1 MPAQGF
7 LVRRVTQEPAP
18 CKRMCSGV
26 AFLGVRRRG
35 CSRIRS
41 PGNSLR
47 LLQGSAR
54 AASSLTSGLAV
65 VPGEVGVDA
74 VVSGRG
80 CPMWWR
86 AAPPDTNHARARP
99 AGPQVWSRGGGCPG
113 CGARYA
119 SRGCPCSPSHGIRN
133 HPRLGTRMKHPM
145 RCGGRRLAAPRL
157 PRQESG
163 FLCRSTLLGVHHHDR
178 APRVGQHGLT
188 DRAQQHAGETAA
200 APGPHHH

>member
-35 CSRIRS
+35 CSPDPKS
-41 PGNSLR
+41 GNSLR

-145 RCGGRRLAAPRL
+145 RCGEGASPPRDCPGRNPDSFAGQRFSACTTMTGHHAWV
-157 PRQESG
+157 
-163 FLCRSTLLGVHHHDR
+163 STV
-178 APRVGQHGLT
+178 
-188 DRAQQHAGETAA
+188 
-200 APGPHHH
+200 